1 MYNIKRKERTSVRI
15 KEGKNKMS
23 KLKCYNNVIV
33 TAKFLNT
40 KCNTVFEKSFTTY
53 SAFEDYLITGGVVL
67 LSVAYSN

>member
-1 MYNIKRKERTSVRI
+1 
-15 KEGKNKMS
+15 MS

-40 KCNTVFEKSFTTY
+40 KYNTVFEKSFTTY
-53 SAFEDYLITGGVVL
+53 DAFNDYLITGGVVL